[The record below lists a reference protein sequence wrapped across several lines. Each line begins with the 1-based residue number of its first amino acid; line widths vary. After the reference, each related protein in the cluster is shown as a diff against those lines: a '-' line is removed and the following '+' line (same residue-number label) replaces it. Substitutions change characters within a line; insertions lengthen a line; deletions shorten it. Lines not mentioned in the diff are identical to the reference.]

1 MTRIAILTATFLALI
16 LGVGQYVTLR
26 GQAPDKHLSSVH
38 GAVGQS
44 DTLAVDSD
52 SNAGTNGITID
63 NFSFTPAALTI
74 PAGTTVTWTNRD
86 DIPHT
91 VVQRDQKFKSKALD
105 TDDTFSFTFAE
116 PGTYEYFCSLH
127 PKMVAKIIV
136 EDKK

>member
-26 GQAPDKHLSSVH
+26 GQTPDQHLSSVH

-44 DTLAVDSD
+44 DTRPVDSD

-105 TDDTFSFTFAE
+105 TDDTYSFTFAE